1 MTMSKNKK
9 FLAFDIGGTK
19 IACSIID
26 NQGDLLSPVHKF
38 DTPKTLDGILK
49 LLKSLIS
56 QHEERV
62 DAIAIATAG
71 VVSTDHKQIVSSVG
85 NMAVGYKDINFQSLS
100 NKPVIL
106 ENDANAAAWA
116 EYKLGAGK
124 NHSNLLVIAIGTGV
138 GLGVIIDGKLLKGKS
153 GAAAEAH
160 FPINRGHIRRCT
172 CGAYDCY
179 EIYASGTALSLD
191 AKSAYG
197 DDSKNSFDVIKGI
210 KEHDHIAIEIFDNW
224 QNNVLAGLYGLV
236 NLFDPEAVVL
246 FGSLVEFMDIEKLER
261 ETNKTVITP
270 PIKVYRAELGN
281 NAAMIGVSLIANEV
295 LEQTSSMHN

>member
-1 MTMSKNKK
+1 MQKNKK

-71 VVSTDHKQIVSSVG
+71 VVSTDHKRIVSSVG

-116 EYKLGAGK
+116 EYKLGSGK

-246 FGSLVEFMDIEKLER
+246 FGSLVEFMNIEKLER

-270 PIKVYRAELGN
+270 PIKVYRAKLGN
-281 NAAMIGVSLIANEV
+281 NAAMIGVSLIANEA

>member
-1 MTMSKNKK
+1 MQKNKK

-19 IACSIID
+19 IACSLISE
-26 NQGDLLSPVHKF
+26 QGELLGPVHKF
-38 DTPKTLDGILK
+38 DTPKTLEGITH

-56 QHEERV
+56 QHENRI
-62 DAIAIATAG
+62 DAVAIATAG
-71 VVSTDHKQIVSSVG
+71 TVSQDRQRIISSVG
-85 NMAVGYKDINFQSLS
+85 NMAAGYHETNFQSLS

-116 EYKLGAGK
+116 EYRLGAGK
-124 NHSNLLVIAIGTGV
+124 GYQNLLVIAIGTGV
-138 GLGVIIDGKLLKGKS
+138 GLGIIVEGKLLKGKS

-197 DDSKNSFDVIKGI
+197 DDSKNSHDVIKGV
-210 KEHDHIAIEIFDNW
+210 KQHDHVSIEIFDNW
-224 QNNVLAGLYGLV
+224 QHNVMAGLYGLV

-261 ETNKTVITP
+261 ETNKIVLTP
-270 PIKVYRAELGN
+270 PVKIYRAKHGT
-281 NAAMIGVSLIANEV
+281 NAAMIGVSLIAAEE
-295 LEQTSSMHN
+295 LSKQPHYA

>member
-1 MTMSKNKK
+1 MQKNKK

-19 IACSIID
+19 IACSIISE
-26 NQGDLLSPVHKF
+26 QGELLGPVHKF
-38 DTPKTLDGILK
+38 DTPKTIEGINQ

-56 QHEERV
+56 QHENRI
-62 DAIAIATAG
+62 DAVAIATAG
-71 VVSTDHKQIVSSVG
+71 TVSQDRKQIISSVG
-85 NMAVGYKDINFQSLS
+85 NMAAGYHETNFQSLS
-100 NKPVIL
+100 NRPVIL

-124 NHSNLLVIAIGTGV
+124 QYKNLLVIAIGTGV
-138 GLGVIIDGKLLKGKS
+138 GLGIIIEGKLLKGKS

-160 FPINRGHIRRCT
+160 FPINHGHIRRCT

-197 DDSKNSFDVIKGI
+197 DDSKNSHDVIKGV
-210 KEHDHIAIEIFDNW
+210 KQHNHVAIEIFDNW

-261 ETNKTVITP
+261 ETNKIVLTP
-270 PIKVYRAELGN
+270 PVKIYRAELGN
-281 NAAMIGVSLIANEV
+281 NAAMIGASLIAAEE
-295 LEQTSSMHN
+295 LRKHPHYA

>member
-1 MTMSKNKK
+1 MTMQKNKK

-19 IACSIID
+19 IACSIISE
-26 NQGDLLSPVHKF
+26 QGELLGPVHKF

-71 VVSTDHKQIVSSVG
+71 VVSTDHKRIVSSVG
-85 NMAVGYKDINFQSLS
+85 NMAVGYHEINFQSLS

-160 FPINRGHIRRCT
+160 FPINHGHIRRCT

-197 DDSKNSFDVIKGI
+197 DDSKNSHDVIKGV
-210 KEHDHIAIEIFDNW
+210 KQHNHVAIEIFDNW
-224 QNNVLAGLYGLV
+224 QNNVLAGLCGLV

-246 FGSLVEFMDIEKLER
+246 FGSLVEFMNIEKLER

-281 NAAMIGVSLIANEV
+281 NAAMIGVSLIAAEE
-295 LEQTSSMHN
+295 LRKHPHYA

>member
-1 MTMSKNKK
+1 MTMQKNKK

-19 IACSIID
+19 IACSIISE
-26 NQGDLLSPVHKF
+26 QGELLGPVYKF
-38 DTPKTLDGILK
+38 DTPKTIEGINQ

-56 QHEERV
+56 QHENRI
-62 DAIAIATAG
+62 DAVAIATAG
-71 VVSTDHKQIVSSVG
+71 TVSQDRKQIISSVG
-85 NMAVGYKDINFQSLS
+85 NMAAGYHETNFQSLS

-124 NHSNLLVIAIGTGV
+124 HYKNLLVIAIGTGV
-138 GLGVIIDGKLLKGKS
+138 GLGIIIEGKLLKGKS

-160 FPINRGHIRRCT
+160 FPINHGHIRRCT

-197 DDSKNSFDVIKGI
+197 DDSKNSHDVIKGV
-210 KEHDHIAIEIFDNW
+210 KQHNHVAIEIFDNW

-236 NLFDPEAVVL
+236 NIFDPEAVVL

-261 ETNKTVITP
+261 ETNKIVLTP
-270 PIKVYRAELGN
+270 PVKIYRAELGN
-281 NAAMIGVSLIANEV
+281 NAAMIGASLIAAEE
-295 LEQTSSMHN
+295 LRKHPHYA

>member
-1 MTMSKNKK
+1 MQKNKK

-19 IACSIID
+19 IATSII
-26 NQGDLLSPVHKF
+26 NEHGQLVSPTQKF
-38 DTPKTLDGILK
+38 DTPKTIDGITH

-56 QHEERV
+56 QHEAEV

-71 VVSTDHKQIVSSVG
+71 TVSQDHKQIISSVG
-85 NMAVGYKDINFQSLS
+85 NMAIGYHETNFQSLS

-124 NHSNLLVIAIGTGV
+124 HYQNLLVIAIGTGV
-138 GLGVIIDGKLLKGKS
+138 GLGIIVDGKLLKGKS

-160 FPINRGHIRRCT
+160 FPINRGNIRRCT

-197 DDSKNSFDVIKGI
+197 NDNKNSHDVIKGV
-210 KEHDHIAIEIFDNW
+210 KQHDHKSIKIFDNW

-236 NLFDPEAVVL
+236 NIFDPEAVVL

-261 ETNKTVITP
+261 ETNKTVLTP
-270 PIKVYRAELGN
+270 PVKIYRAEHGN
-281 NAAMIGVSLIANEV
+281 NAAMIGVSLIANEE
-295 LEQTSSMHN
+295 LKKHHLA

>member
-1 MTMSKNKK
+1 MTMQKNKK

-19 IACSIID
+19 IACNIISE
-26 NQGDLLSPVHKF
+26 QGELLGPVHKF
-38 DTPKTLDGILK
+38 DTPKTIEGINQ

-56 QHEERV
+56 QHENRI
-62 DAIAIATAG
+62 DAVAIATAG
-71 VVSTDHKQIVSSVG
+71 TVSQDRKQIISSVG
-85 NMAVGYKDINFQSLS
+85 NMAAGYHETNFQSLS

-124 NHSNLLVIAIGTGV
+124 HYKNLLVIAIGTGV
-138 GLGVIIDGKLLKGKS
+138 GLGIIIEGKLLKGKS

-160 FPINRGHIRRCT
+160 FPINHGHIRRCT

-197 DDSKNSFDVIKGI
+197 DDSKNSHDVIKGV
-210 KEHDHIAIEIFDNW
+210 KQHNHVAIEIFDNW

-246 FGSLVEFMDIEKLER
+246 FGSLVEFMDIERLER
-261 ETNKTVITP
+261 ETNKIVLTP
-270 PIKVYRAELGN
+270 PVKIYRAELGN
-281 NAAMIGVSLIANEV
+281 NAAMIGASLIAAEE
-295 LEQTSSMHN
+295 LRKQPHYA